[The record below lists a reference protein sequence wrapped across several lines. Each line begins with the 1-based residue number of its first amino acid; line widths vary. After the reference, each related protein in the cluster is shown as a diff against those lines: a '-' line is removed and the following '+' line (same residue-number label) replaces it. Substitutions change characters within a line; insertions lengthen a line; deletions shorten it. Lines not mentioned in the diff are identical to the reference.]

1 MRKGTTLRIFRI
13 FILKRLYLWNHSSYE
28 LQTWHEYSY
37 IILLHSLQIASPAHI
52 RCGRGERAARQSRS
66 KIAVLCLIAFW
77 WLTARDRKL
86 AVASNVG
93 SVK

>member
-1 MRKGTTLRIFRI
+1 MRKGTTSRISQI

-52 RCGRGERAARQSRS
+52 RCGRGERPRRSRS
-66 KIAVLCLIAFW
+66 KIAVLCL
-77 WLTARDRKL
+77 TL
-86 AVASNVG
+86 AVHRSEQEACCSF
-93 SVK
+93 